1 MLPVVGAPTAT
12 VIATVAAS
20 KPAVLTISAALLVA
34 LLLRGPVLLLRATE
48 TSKPAAVLVGLSA
61 LELVQMTRVAA
72 AEALL
77 VGLWRR

>member
-20 KPAVLTISAALLVA
+20 KPAVLTISALLVA

-48 TSKPAAVLVGLSA
+48 TSKPTAVLVGLSA

-77 VGLWRR
+77 VGLWRW